1 MCRVDGCQRRE
12 TLRCGKMSEN
22 RFKLHI
28 EWSNINKTDGI
39 AELSDNGQP
48 LLETECIEDARLL
61 QTILNELNDENKK
74 LRKIITQMKDIIYML
89 QEVYVIGEYSS
100 EIGEDIQEL
109 KKAYDGTLED
119 FLNYFKED

>member
-12 TLRCGKMSEN
+12 SLRGGKMSEN

-28 EWSNINKTDGI
+28 EWSNIDKTDGI

-74 LRKIITQMKDIIYML
+74 LRKIITEMKDIIYML